1 MSKSNREFLGIW
13 ISKEIWLT
21 KELTLL
27 EKVLFVEIIS
37 LNNKAKGC
45 WANNAYFAKFFGL
58 SASRVSHVIASLIK
72 KKFIVATYKD
82 GQQRTIRPLRKHL
95 TPLAEIAFDPCEN
108 SQHNNTVSNTTNTTS
123 SIKLEDL
130 EPETA
135 PYKEPKKKKAK
146 PVASKDAKIL
156 AKHLYDYI
164 LNRIPD
170 LKPPNQVAWCN
181 EIDRI
186 MRIDGRSA
194 ERIRAIID
202 FSQRDTFWAGVILSP
217 HSLRKNFDKIALK
230 ISTAKGVPIKHKTPV
245 GKDGLTPRQRYFNSK
260 KNGRNGTTP

>member
-135 PYKEPKKKKAK
+135 PWPEQKKKRRKTL
-146 PVASKDAKIL
+146 VSKEATEL
-156 AKHLYDYI
+156 TEHLYKSI
-164 LNRIPD
+164 LNRLPD
-170 LKPPNQVAWCN
+170 MLKPNKNTWSL
-181 EIDRI
+181 EMDRI
-186 MRIDGRSA
+186 IKLDGRTV
-194 ERIRAIID
+194 EKIRSVID
-202 FSQRDTFWAGVILSP
+202 YVSRDNFWSSVILSP
-217 HSLRKNFDKIALK
+217 ESLRKSFDKIAIKL
-230 ISTAKGVPIKHKTPV
+230 SAGAPVKHKTPV